1 MLSKLNHKGLKLTRG
16 GKLWL
21 SPICI
26 VIMVIVK
33 RHNLHTLLNVPM
45 GRAYQGQHAVVLIQT
60 KVEKKKKRKE
70 REHLIHDTL

>member
-16 GKLWL
+16 GQLWL
-21 SPICI
+21 SPIRI

-45 GRAYQGQHAVVLIQT
+45 GRAHQGQHAAVLIQT
-60 KVEKKKKRKE
+60 KVEKQE
-70 REHLIHDTL
+70 IALGS